1 MENSNGYNPPWK
13 RLALDNKRKNREK
26 REAEAKKQKEELA
39 KQDRL
44 RESKGMKSDYD
55 SVTSELIFEPAHI
68 QNDIKTYHDSRTS
81 ISLSEQANIDKVDV
95 LLAEKERIDQIYGT
109 VIPHTALTS
118 YQDYLRSESISDQ
131 ACIHKEYE
139 SSEEASSPALNK
151 ISEQMES
158 SFDKT
163 FESLAVPARPNKE
176 YESAEEAGFPALNK
190 IAKQYESSEEAGSP
204 ALNKIAEQYESS
216 EGAGSPALNKI
227 SKRIGSYFDKTSE
240 SLSVPA
246 RLHKGRV
253 RPSDLPNMSET
264 TGKDNIGLLKHH
276 QSLYIS
282 KKKGSK
288 LPNMNKMEF
297 SSKGPV
303 LTFGCDLLSQ
313 MVYENA
319 LREGKE
325 TDKTIRLMVLGCHG
339 QGKTSLTKNLLGE
352 STDAVKSTN
361 GIDIVKCTCTAEGAS
376 WKRQLSENAENESLQ
391 RIANVVKSTVPE
403 TISFVSG
410 AKGDDVLD
418 KLSKQLEKKG
428 NSNEQIESIT
438 IWDFGGQFVY
448 YATHQLFL
456 SRKAVYLLVFDLS
469 IDLSAKI
476 EDEDDTL
483 TTELGGKTMKDYIEF
498 WMNSIHS
505 YVGNEDSTEPAVI
518 LVGTHADKLKNR
530 IDAEK
535 YIESVRDMF
544 SERKLSHHIQREH
557 FAISNI
563 NPSITEIENIQKTV
577 ISIGRKQNQ
586 EETIPAQWIPLERAL
601 KDCRDENIITMDRL
615 IDIDN
620 SNEYPIRKQEEL
632 KSFLEFHHT
641 SGTFFYFDEGEMSQH
656 VVVNPQILV
665 HAFRCIITS
674 KTFCARSP
682 KLQPMWKAL
691 TERAI
696 LFPEL
701 LHSVWK
707 NEPED
712 FTMFQDILTAYLKK
726 HRIIGEAQ
734 QTEMK
739 DGALNS
745 KPLGYFIVPSLLKTT
760 DDGSVKDFID
770 RKSCTPVSLVY
781 EFQNEAIVPTIFQRI
796 TAAAVGSWPILYFK
810 GKPLLFE
817 DVSVYKI
824 NLSHAAW
831 VLHANRKIEILII
844 SLCTEADVSEETAD
858 YFRRFTDLLIDAE
871 FQKLRHLELEGTRNL
886 PFKQAFR
893 CFHKEHSCKGSVAT
907 YQLELVQDT
916 KNQFLCCPDHVSHDS
931 LIPTKILKLW
941 FGNQVAAKDIPKRK
955 LTDKEYSYISTHG
968 VGYGWEH
975 LGLALGVPAK
985 RIEQIDM
992 ECKDVSMKMFKVFKE
1007 WDKIKSEEATLD
1019 VLVALVSEQPR
1030 KYFNPDTLKNLIDKL
1045 F

>member
-1 MENSNGYNPPWK
+1 METRNGEIPEWK
-13 RLALDNKRKNREK
+13 KLVFERRKNREMRK
-26 REAEAKKQKEELA
+26 AKAKKQEDKEKELT
-39 KQDRL
+39 KQDKL
-44 RESKGMKSDYD
+44 RKSNGEIPEWKKLVFDRRKNR
-55 SVTSELIFEPAHI
+55 EMREA
-68 QNDIKTYHDSRTS
+68 KTKKQEDG
-81 ISLSEQANIDKVDV
+81 
-95 LLAEKERIDQIYGT
+95 EKE
-109 VIPHTALTS
+109 LTK
-118 YQDYLRSESISDQ
+118 QDKLRKSN
-131 ACIHKEYE
+131 EY
-139 SSEEASSPALNK
+139 
-151 ISEQMES
+151 
-158 SFDKT
+158 
-163 FESLAVPARPNKE
+163 V
-176 YESAEEAGFPALNK
+176 
-190 IAKQYESSEEAGSP
+190 SSEEAGSP
-204 ALNKIAEQYESS
+204 ALYKT
-216 EGAGSPALNKI
+216 
-227 SKRIGSYFDKTSE
+227 SKRMGRSE
-240 SLSVPA
+240 SLSV
-246 RLHKGRV
+246 HEGKV
-253 RPSDLPNMSET
+253 RPSVMPNLSET
-264 TGKDNIGLLKHH
+264 TGKGNSKLLKHH
-276 QSLYIS
+276 QSLCVR
-282 KKKGSK
+282 KKKGPE
-288 LPNMNKMEF
+288 LPKINKMEF
-297 SSKGPV
+297 RSEGPV

-313 MVYENA
+313 MVYEKA

-339 QGKTSLTKNLLGE
+339 QGKTSLIRSLLGE
-352 STDAVKSTN
+352 STDAVESTN
-361 GIDIVKCTCTAEGAS
+361 GIDIVKCKCKAEGTS
-376 WKRQLSENAENESLQ
+376 WKRQQKESPENESLQ
-391 RIANVVKSTVPE
+391 RIASVVKSTVPGA
-403 TISFVSG
+403 ISFVSS

-418 KLSKQLEKKG
+418 KLSKHLEKKE
-428 NSNEQIESIT
+428 NSNEEIESIT

-476 EDEDDTL
+476 KDEDDTL

-498 WMNSIHS
+498 WMNSVHS

-518 LVGTHADKLKNR
+518 LVGTHADKLENR
-530 IDAEK
+530 LDAEK

-557 FAISNI
+557 FALSNI
-563 NPSITEIENIQKTV
+563 NQSRTEIENIRKTV

-586 EETIPAQWIPLERAL
+586 EEAIPAKWIHLEHAL
-601 KDCRDENIITMDRL
+601 KDCRDENIITIDRL
-615 IDIDN
+615 TGIN
-620 SNEYPIRKQEEL
+620 KSNEYPIQEQQEL

-656 VVVNPQILV
+656 VIVNPEILV
-665 HAFRCIITS
+665 RAFRCIITS
-674 KTFCARSP
+674 KTFCTRSP
-682 KLQPMWKAL
+682 KLQPLWKTL
-691 TERAI
+691 TEKAI
-696 LFPEL
+696 LYPEL

-707 NEPED
+707 NDPED
-712 FTMFQDILTAYLKK
+712 FTRFQDILTAYLKK

-734 QTEMK
+734 QIEMK

-745 KPLGYFIVPSLLKTT
+745 KPLGFFIVPSLLKTT

-796 TAAAVGSWPILYFK
+796 TAAAVGSWPILNFK

-831 VLHANRKIEILII
+831 ILHANSKIEILII
-844 SLCTEADVSEETAD
+844 SLRTEADVSEETAD

-871 FQKLRHLELEGTRNL
+871 FQKLRHLELEGARNL
-886 PFKQAFR
+886 PFKQEFR

-916 KNQFLCCPDHVSHDS
+916 KDQSLCCPDHVSHDS

-941 FGNQVAAKDIPKRK
+941 FGNKVAAKDIPKRK
-955 LTDKEYSYISTHG
+955 LTDKEYSYISTYG
-968 VGYGWEH
+968 VGYGWEQ
-975 LGLALGVPAK
+975 LGLALGVPEK

-1019 VLVALVSEQPR
+1019 VLVALVSELPR

-1045 F
+1045 C